1 MYFLRQ
7 PTVLQGFPRGSEV
20 KNPPANAG
28 DALGSIPGSRRSP
41 RGGNG
46 NPLQY
51 FCPENPMDRGTCR
64 LQSVGLQKS
73 QTHRPNKQ
81 HRVPYTAKRSL
92 NTKANK
98 DFFRHVKAERIY
110 TISSSGRRKMIPG
123 ESIDTYKGKKS
134 TRYPSINRSF
144 SYF

>member
-1 MYFLRQ
+1 M
-7 PTVLQGFPRGSEV
+7 
-20 KNPPANAG
+20 
-28 DALGSIPGSRRSP
+28 GSIPGSRRSP

-51 FCPENPMDRGTCR
+51 FCPENPMDRGACR

-73 QTHRPNKQ
+73 QTHLEAKQQ

-98 DFFRHVKAERIY
+98 DFFGHVKAERIY
-110 TISSSGRRKMIPG
+110 TIGSSVRRKMIPG